1 MTEPVWHL
9 ARQGQQFGPY
19 TWPQIQMM
27 AREGHIQPG
36 DLLWGPSLPQWTPAG
51 RIQGL
56 ALPPP
61 AAPPSPRPAV
71 GAPVP
76 PPAAPAYPPPAPPP
90 APVPPRT
97 PPPVAPAPAPP
108 AAGFAPSPAAPKRG
122 DRSCLVIG
130 IILLALALLA
140 GGVAALLWWA
150 PWQDASGGAGGT
162 GGGDTWTEPAAAEFP
177 TAPAVPR
184 ETQPE
189 SSGSVELGAGRTGV
203 ALGDGTS
210 VDFPALPHGDS
221 LRLTLERRTND
232 ITLDVEGLQTTGSL
246 RVVTVDAASL
256 ASPDAAAVC
265 APVITIPAK
274 EAGAI
279 APGSLLLARLG
290 DVRLGDEV
298 QSGRLDFLPLRQQL
312 DGRYAAR
319 DPFFPLLPVFQSP
332 PAARTPAPAPSPLRA
347 MLRPPGGSGRV
358 LALGFFMPDLLA
370 APAASPTARANAIQY
385 AVVTYQGSINWRREP
400 QLVRMAPTWGKPER
414 RQPLSQLSNL
424 QREIELAKPVHN
436 VFVLVH
442 GRNEMEKSGL
452 GTAPQIGAPW
462 WYGYKR
468 DVWTHLY
475 EIYLKDHKERLN
487 STVFFE
493 FIYPSFRPVFQGD
506 GPTAEY
512 FDRLVRQQ
520 LKRQLDLKYPF
531 NLFIVAHSMGGIV
544 SRAGVQR
551 FDGDLD
557 GNFRHLATWGTPH
570 LGSPLVSLNYALT
583 LPYYVLELGKD
594 IDPAQQVNAP
604 TPLPNTL
611 PPTKISVGADW
622 RRTLFGGVLIT
633 DNPGTMDLRWT
644 LGMPGYT
651 SELALDRIGFTY
663 DQAYI
668 EKQFESMEKAA
679 PYVNL
684 RSGSHLYSQNLRQLN
699 ERDKYAGSD
708 RYIFLYGVTAKGV
721 KLNLSADWGDLYYQV
736 TTLPKQTE
744 IGFGATALWVLVD
757 NPGQQYRGADLGD
770 GDGAS
775 TVLSMTGHDL
785 AGQVVNLGEA
795 DHEEYFGAPDA
806 PGHFQLGGKATAT
819 ARRTLA
825 ELGFGS
831 DPRCDPPVARLE
843 VARAEDLAEVLR
855 GDRDGWLAVRGR
867 LEWPGDPAAH
877 RRIDPKKVEAFA
889 FLSGAQSREPVEA
902 RGLTVRSGGEFEAEL
917 FVKDLRDA
925 GLEPKGSLA
934 ACVRLFF
941 GDGTALESEPVALA
955 GDSGLLGLWVGTAL
969 VTEMNRDFIL
979 NKNLEAATDEV
990 SAARASIIRHA
1001 NKNRLYGF
1009 DYFKVKEPHKL
1020 NFMFER
1026 TDTNPAEAKLMEG
1039 KYYVQCSYFD
1049 LRLLP
1054 QFFHPYK
1061 DKREG
1066 EVQVV
1071 VGADSFSISR
1081 KETLREH
1088 GLNNSWEW
1096 TASGKVTGDTLNGT
1110 FSVKE
1115 NGVQTFTGTF
1125 EAKKLQ

>member
-1 MTEPVWHL
+1 MEPVWHL

-19 TWPQIQMM
+19 TWPQIQLM

-61 AAPPSPRPAV
+61 AAPPPPGPAA
-71 GAPVP
+71 GTPVP
-76 PPAAPAYPPPAPPP
+76 PTAAPAYPPAAPPP
-90 APVPPRT
+90 APVPPRM
-97 PPPVAPAPAPP
+97 PPPAAPAPP
-108 AAGFAPSPAAPKRG
+108 AAGFAPSPAAPRRSR
-122 DRSCLVIG
+122 RSCLIIG
-130 IILLALALLA
+130 IILLVLALLA
-140 GGVAALLWWA
+140 GGVTALLWWA
-150 PWQDASGGAGGT
+150 PWQAAPGGAGDTGGT
-162 GGGDTWTEPAAAEFP
+162 GGGDTWTEPADADFP
-177 TAPAVPR
+177 TAPVVPG
-184 ETQPE
+184 ETEPE
-189 SSGSVELGAGRTGV
+189 SSGAVELGAGRTGV
-203 ALGDGTS
+203 ALGDGTG
-210 VDFPALPHGDS
+210 VDFPALPVGDS
-221 LRLTLERRTND
+221 LRITLERRTND
-232 ITLDVEGLQTTGSL
+232 VAIDVEGLQTTGSL
-246 RVVTVDAASL
+246 RVVTVDTAKL
-256 ASPDAAAVC
+256 ASPDAAAAC

-274 EAGAI
+274 EVGAI
-279 APGSLLLARLG
+279 GPGSLLLARLG
-290 DVRLGDEV
+290 DVRLGGEIR
-298 QSGRLDFLPLRQQL
+298 SGRLDLLPLRQQL

-319 DPFFPLLPVFQSP
+319 DPFFPLLPAFQSP
-332 PAARTPAPAPSPLRA
+332 PAARAPAPETAPLRA

-358 LALGFFMPDLLA
+358 LALGFFMPDLMA

-385 AVVTYQGSINWRREP
+385 VVVTYQQSINWQRQP
-400 QLVRMAPTWGKPER
+400 QLVRMSPTWGKPER
-414 RQPLSQLSNL
+414 RQPLFQLSKL
-424 QREIELAKPVHN
+424 QQEIELANPVHN

-475 EIYLKDHKERLN
+475 EIYLKDHKERVN

-506 GPTAEY
+506 GPTAEF
-512 FDRLVRQQ
+512 FDRLVREQ

-551 FDGDLD
+551 FDGNLD

-594 IDPAQQVNAP
+594 VDPAHDVQVP
-604 TPLPNTL
+604 TPFPNPL
-611 PPTKISVGADW
+611 PPTKLSVGADW

-663 DQAYI
+663 DKAYI
-668 EKQFESMEKAA
+668 EKQFESMEKAD

-684 RSGSHLYSQNLRQLN
+684 RSSTHLYNQNLRRLN

-721 KLNLSADWGDLYYQV
+721 KLNLSTDWGDLYYQV
-736 TTLPKQTE
+736 TTLPKQNE

-757 NPGQQYRGADLGD
+757 NPGQQYRGVDLGD

-785 AGQVVNLGEA
+785 AGQVVNLGEV

-819 ARRTLA
+819 ARQTLKA
-825 ELGFGS
+825 LGFGS
-831 DPRCDPPVARLE
+831 NPRYDPPVARLE
-843 VARAEDLAEVLR
+843 VAREDELAAVLR
-855 GDRDGWLAVRGR
+855 GERDGWLAVRGR

-889 FLSGAQSREPVEA
+889 VRPGTQSREPVAA

-917 FVKDLRDA
+917 FVKDLRAA
-925 GLEPKGSLA
+925 GLSAKEVLEA
-934 ACVRLFF
+934 RVRLFF
-941 GDGTALESEPVALA
+941 NDGTALESEPVALA
-955 GDSGLLGLWVGTAL
+955 GASGLLGLWVGTAQ

-979 NKNLEAATDEV
+979 NKNLGAATDRA
-990 SAARASIIRHA
+990 SAARISRLRHA
-1001 NKNRLYGF
+1001 NEIRLHGY
-1009 DYFKVKEPHKL
+1009 DNFKVMAPHKL
-1020 NFMFER
+1020 NFRFER
-1026 TDTNPAEAKLMEG
+1026 TDTNPAEKGLMEG
-1039 KYYVQCSYFD
+1039 KHYVQCSYFD

-1054 QFFHPYK
+1054 QYFRPYT
-1061 DKREG
+1061 DHREG

-1071 VGADSFSISR
+1071 VGADSFAISR
-1081 KETLREH
+1081 KQTLRNQ
-1088 GLNNSWEW
+1088 GLDDTWEW
-1096 TASGKVTGDTLNGT
+1096 SASGTVKGNILRGT

-1115 NGVQTFTGTF
+1115 NGVQTFAGTF